1 MNLQVTNGTFGY
13 RNKLLL
19 QNINLFIDGNAIF
32 TVLGPNGVGKTTLLK
47 CIMGFLPWNNGET
60 LLNGK
65 PLRSYSNKEVWQK
78 ISYVPQAKKSVF
90 SYTVQDMVVMGLS
103 ATQNF
108 LKVPKKEEYEKVFQM
123 LETVG
128 ITKLADKYCNELSGG
143 ELQMVMIARALVSKP
158 ELLILDEPESG
169 LDMKNQI
176 RVLDIIK
183 QASRDMNTAC
193 IINTHF
199 PNHALNIS
207 DKTLLMGYDN
217 QKLLG
222 DTQELLTEEN
232 IERFFSVRSRIVS
245 FTADEQNFKTIFP
258 YKIASDNKE
267 MRKAI

>member
-1 MNLQVTNGTFGY
+1 MNLQVTNGTFEYG
-13 RNKLLL
+13 KEPLL
-19 QNINLFIDGNAIF
+19 QNIDLQINGNTIL

-47 CIMGFLPWNNGET
+47 CIMGFLHWKEGRT
-60 LLNGK
+60 LLDGK
-65 PLRSYSNKEVWQK
+65 PLHTYSNKEVWQK

-90 SYTVQDMVVMGLS
+90 SYTVHDMVVMGLS

-108 LKVPKKEEYEKVFQM
+108 FEVPKKDEYDKAYKM

-128 ITKLADKYCNELSGG
+128 IPRLAGKYCNELSGG
-143 ELQMVMIARALVSKP
+143 ELQMVMIARALVSAP

-176 RVLDIIK
+176 RILEVIQ
-183 QASRDMNTAC
+183 QASKQMNAAC

-207 DKTLLMGYDN
+207 DKTLLMGYGN
-217 QKLLG
+217 RKLFG
-222 DTQELLTEEN
+222 DTKELLTEQN

-245 FTADEQNFKTIFP
+245 FTAEDQNYKTIFP
-258 YKIASDNKE
+258 YMIA
-267 MRKAI
+267 AGQ

>member
-1 MNLQVTNGTFGY
+1 MNLQVSNGTFKYG
-13 RNKLLL
+13 KEPILKD
-19 QNINLFIDGNAIF
+19 IDLSIEGNTIL

-47 CIMGFLPWNNGET
+47 CIMGFLHWKEGVT

-65 PLRSYSNKEVWQK
+65 PLHTYSNKEIWRK

-90 SYTVQDMVVMGLS
+90 SYTVEDMVIMGLS

-108 LKVPKKEEYEKVFQM
+108 FEVPKKEEYEKAHQM

-128 ITKLADKYCNELSGG
+128 MIKLAHKYCNELSGG

-176 RVLDIIK
+176 RILEVIQ
-183 QASRDMNTAC
+183 QASKDMNTAC

-207 DKTLLMGYDN
+207 NKTLLMGYGN
-217 QKLLG
+217 QKLFG
-222 DTQELLTEEN
+222 DTRELLIETN

-245 FTADEQNFKTIFP
+245 FTAEDQSYKTIFP
-258 YKIASDNKE
+258 YMIA
-267 MRKAI
+267 AGQ

>member
-1 MNLQVTNGTFGY
+1 MTLQVKNGTFGY
-13 RNKLLL
+13 KNKSIL
-19 QNINLFIDGNAIF
+19 QNIELYIDGNTVL

-47 CIMGFLPWNNGET
+47 CIMGFLRWGEGET

-65 PLRSYSNKEVWQK
+65 PLNTYSNKEIWQN

-90 SYTVQDMVVMGLS
+90 SYTVEDMVVMGLS

-108 LKVPKKEEYEKVFQM
+108 FEVPKKEEYDKTYQM

-128 ITKLADKYCNELSGG
+128 ISKLIGKFCNELSGG
-143 ELQMVMIARALVSKP
+143 ELQMVMIARALVSNP

-176 RVLDIIK
+176 RILDIIK
-183 QASRDMNTAC
+183 QASQGMNTAC

-217 QKLLG
+217 NKLFG
-222 DTQELLTEEN
+222 DTKELLTEKY
-232 IERFFSVRSRIVS
+232 IERFFSVRSKIVS
-245 FTADEQNFKTIFP
+245 FSTEEQDYKTIFP
-258 YKIASDNKE
+258 YMIA
-267 MRKAI
+267 AGQ